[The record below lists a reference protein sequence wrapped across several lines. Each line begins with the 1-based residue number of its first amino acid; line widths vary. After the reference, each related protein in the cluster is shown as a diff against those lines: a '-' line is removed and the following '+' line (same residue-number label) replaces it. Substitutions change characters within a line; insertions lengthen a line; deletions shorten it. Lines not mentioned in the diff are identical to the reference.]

1 VEAVITN
8 PGPNAV
14 GDLYCPVCE
23 KNFISGERCPTDNV
37 KLVRLSGTD
46 PFLGRELDG
55 RYTIL
60 EKLGAGGMG
69 AVYRAN
75 QRSVGRE
82 VAVKVVGNLVAEP
95 DAIKRFL
102 REAKLAGK
110 LDHPSAVQV
119 LDFGQT
125 DDGLFYLVMEL
136 IRGQTLDV
144 MLERDGVLS
153 PERVVRI
160 GVQICDA
167 LECAHA
173 LSIVHRDLK
182 PANIMVLAHG
192 RDLIKVLDFGLA
204 KSLSPDQTSTT
215 MTGAGA
221 MLGTPAFMPPELA
234 TGQRCD
240 GRADLYSLGCILY
253 LLGTGRLPFESDSIH
268 ELIAMHGMEPA
279 PIMPGVPVGLARAV
293 DRLLAKDPGDRF
305 QTAAET
311 REALEDCLDPTR
323 ATIYDSRTSYPA
335 LATTPPI
342 ATPMPI
348 NVPVAAAIASTV
360 RPASKRPDSVE
371 QPRRRRW
378 LWFVLAGALAGGGAA
393 AVFVMTNDKPAVES
407 KTTELNPVTEPKPAG
422 GSNPPTESKPKTD
435 PKPKAEPESKPATDP
450 NTDKRPETPPTE
462 AKQAG
467 SAAKPEDRGATRPD
481 KPEVASPPVKPI
493 PTRLKPHS
501 VKPGKPP
508 VKDSPPT
515 AAPPTPAPPTPAPPT
530 PAPPTNPDEPKLPF

>member
-14 GDLYCPVCE
+14 GELYCPVCE
-23 KNFISGERCPTDNV
+23 KNFISGERCPTDNA
-37 KLVRLSGTD
+37 KLVRLTGTD

-253 LLGTGRLPFESDSIH
+253 LLGSGRLPFESDSIH

-279 PIMPGVPVGLARAV
+279 PIMPGVPVGLARVV

-348 NVPVAAAIASTV
+348 NVPVTAAAIASTV
-360 RPASKRPDSVE
+360 RPASRRADSVAK
-371 QPRRRRW
+371 PKRRRW

-393 AVFVMTNDKPAVES
+393 AVFVLNSEKPAIES
-407 KTTELNPVTEPKPAG
+407 KTIESNVSEPKPAAESKPPTEPKP
-422 GSNPPTESKPKTD
+422 KTD
-435 PKPKAEPESKPATDP
+435 AKAPDSEVKQAA
-450 NTDKRPETPPTE
+450 TPPAE
-462 AKQAG
+462 VREPAAGNQAG
-467 SAAKPEDRGATRPD
+467 SAVKPD
-481 KPEVASPPVKPI
+481 KPDKPPEVVVSPPVKPV
-493 PTRLKPHS
+493 PAHLKPHS
-501 VKPGKPP
+501 VKPVKPP

-515 AAPPTPAPPTPAPPT
+515 VAPPTPTPPTPTPPT
-530 PAPPTNPDEPKLPF
+530 PTPPTKPDEPKLPF